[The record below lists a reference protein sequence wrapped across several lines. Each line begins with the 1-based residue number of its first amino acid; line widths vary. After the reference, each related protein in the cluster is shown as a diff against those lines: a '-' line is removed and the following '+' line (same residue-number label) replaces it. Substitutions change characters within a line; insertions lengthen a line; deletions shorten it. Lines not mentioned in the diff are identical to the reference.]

1 MTNSAPAMS
10 DSKQVL
16 SGFVTGQR
24 RRLVQIGQRI
34 DQFSAG
40 ANLRMRSRMQ
50 HQGLSKSALSRATGL
65 DERTIQRSLDGATMP
80 QAQNALAIADA
91 LNCKSSDL
99 WPGLAAYAEQSAAT
113 EGTVPA
119 LVYASRAQIP
129 VSVWRDLFTQASIAI
144 DICVYGGTFLFDV
157 IPGFSR
163 LITDAASRGVHIRFA
178 AGDPGSNAVHQR
190 GVEESIGTSL
200 SGRCALTLDRLA
212 AVADMDNV
220 EIRVH
225 GTPLYASIF
234 RIDDTI
240 IANHHIFGS
249 PASDNPAM
257 LLRREDDAELWDKY
271 DASFDKVWA
280 RARPARYSSE
290 GEY

>member
-1 MTNSAPAMS
+1 MTITAVPMS
-10 DSKQVL
+10 DSKRGL
-16 SGFVTGQR
+16 SGFVTRQR
-24 RRLVQIGQRI
+24 RNLVQMDQRI
-34 DQFSAG
+34 DQNSAG
-40 ANLRMRSRMQ
+40 SNLLMRSRMQ
-50 HQGLSKSALSRATGL
+50 SQGMSKSALSRATQL
-65 DERTIQRSLDGATMP
+65 DERTIQRSLDGETMP

-99 WPGLAAYAEQSAAT
+99 WPNAFVESGAAA

-119 LVYASRAQIP
+119 LIYASRAQIP
-129 VSVWRDLFTQASIAI
+129 VGVWHDLFAEATTAI

-157 IPGFSR
+157 IPGFGR
-163 LITDAASRGVHIRFA
+163 LITDAVGRGVHIRFV

-212 AVADMDNV
+212 AVADMDGV
-220 EIRVH
+220 EICIH

-234 RIDDTI
+234 RVDDTI
-240 IANHHIFGS
+240 VANHHIYGS

-257 LLRREDDAELWDKY
+257 LLRREQDAELWDKY
-271 DASFDKVWA
+271 EASFEKVWA

>member
-1 MTNSAPAMS
+1 MQIDQRLDQNSAAANQLM
-10 DSKQVL
+10 
-16 SGFVTGQR
+16 R
-24 RRLVQIGQRI
+24 RR
-34 DQFSAG
+34 
-40 ANLRMRSRMQ
+40 MQ
-50 HQGLSKSALSRATGL
+50 AQSMSKSALSRATGL
-65 DERTIQRSLDGATMP
+65 DERTIQRSLDGETMP

-91 LNCKSSDL
+91 LNCRSSDL
-99 WPGLAAYAEQSAAT
+99 WPDAFAAPRAT
-113 EGTVPA
+113 AEGTVPA
-119 LVYASRAQIP
+119 ILYASRAQVPI
-129 VSVWRDLFTQASIAI
+129 SVWHDLFAEATTAI

-157 IPGFSR
+157 VAGFSR
-163 LITDAASRGVHIRFA
+163 LMTNAVDRGVHIRFV

-200 SGRCALTLDRLA
+200 SARCALTLGRLA
-212 AVADMDNV
+212 AVAQMDGV

-234 RIDDTI
+234 RVDDTLV
-240 IANHHIFGS
+240 ANHHIYGS

-257 LLRREDDAELWDKY
+257 LLRREHDAELWDKY
-271 DASFDKVWA
+271 EVSFEKVWA

>member
-1 MTNSAPAMS
+1 M
-10 DSKQVL
+10 Q
-16 SGFVTGQR
+16 
-24 RRLVQIGQRI
+24 I
-34 DQFSAG
+34 DQRLDQISAG
-40 ANLRMRSRMQ
+40 ANVLLRSRMQ
-50 HQGLSKSALSRATGL
+50 SQGLSKSALSRATGL
-65 DERTIQRSLDGATMP
+65 DERTIQRSLDGETMP

-99 WPGLAAYAEQSAAT
+99 WPDAYVERGAAT

-129 VSVWRDLFTQASIAI
+129 VSIWRELFTDATAAI

-157 IPGFSR
+157 IAGFNR
-163 LITDAASRGVHIRFA
+163 LITDAVGRGVHIRFA

-212 AVADMDNV
+212 AVADMDGV

-240 IANHHIFGS
+240 IANHHIYGS
-249 PASDNPAM
+249 PASDNPAL
-257 LLRREDDAELWDKY
+257 LLRQEDDPELWDKY
-271 DASFDKVWA
+271 EASFEKVWA

>member
-1 MTNSAPAMS
+1 MQIN
-10 DSKQVL
+10 
-16 SGFVTGQR
+16 QR
-24 RRLVQIGQRI
+24 LDQI
-34 DQFSAG
+34 SAG
-40 ANLRMRSRMQ
+40 ANVLLRSRMQ
-50 HQGLSKSALSRATGL
+50 SQGLSKSALSRATGL
-65 DERTIQRSLDGATMP
+65 DERTIQRSLDGETMP

-91 LNCKSSDL
+91 LNCRSSDL
-99 WPGLAAYAEQSAAT
+99 WPDAYVERGAAT

-119 LVYASRAQIP
+119 LVYASRARIP
-129 VSVWRDLFTQASIAI
+129 VSVWRDLFAEATVAI

-157 IPGFSR
+157 IAGFDR
-163 LITDAASRGVHIRFA
+163 LIIDAVGRGVSIRFV

-212 AVADMDNV
+212 AAAAMDGV

-234 RIDDTI
+234 RMDDTI
-240 IANHHIFGS
+240 IANHHIYGS
-249 PASDNPAM
+249 PASDNPAI
-257 LLRREDDAELWDKY
+257 LLRREDDAELWGKY
-271 DASFDKVWA
+271 EASFEKVWA

>member
-1 MTNSAPAMS
+1 M
-10 DSKQVL
+10 
-16 SGFVTGQR
+16 
-24 RRLVQIGQRI
+24 QIGQRI
-34 DQFSAG
+34 GQISAG
-40 ANLRMRSRMQ
+40 ANLLMRSRMQ
-50 HQGLSKSALSRATGL
+50 TQGLTKSALSRATGL
-65 DERTIQRSLDGATMP
+65 DERTIQRSLDGATIP

-99 WPGLAAYAEQSAAT
+99 WPAAYAEQSAAT

-129 VSVWRDLFTQASIAI
+129 VSVWRDLFTRASIAI

-178 AGDPGSNAVHQR
+178 AGDPGSDAVHQR

-212 AVADMDNV
+212 AVADMDGIEV
-220 EIRVH
+220 RIH

-240 IANHHIFGS
+240 IANHHIYGS
-249 PASDNPAM
+249 PASDNPA
-257 LLRREDDAELWDKY
+257 LFLRRENDAELWDKY
-271 DASFDKVWA
+271 GASFDKVWA
-280 RARPARYSSE
+280 RARPARDSSE